1 MADVLIIGDGP
12 GGLSAGLFLAKND
25 MDVTVFGQNET
36 FMHKAMLYN
45 YLGIPQ
51 ITGSEFQEIA
61 RKQAE
66 GFGCK
71 ILDVEVTEIEKKDAG
86 FAVSTADGNKHEAK
100 YLILATGFEEGLVD
114 KLELSRDSNN
124 DDAVI
129 ADRDGKIDI
138 ENLYVIGWL
147 TRGQRT
153 QAIISAGEGAA
164 AALSI
169 LSIEAGRDIHDF
181 DVVKE
186 EEEDDD
192 DE

>member
-12 GGLSAGLFLAKND
+12 GGLSAALFLAKND
-25 MDVTVFGQNET
+25 VDVTVFGQNKT
-36 FMHKAMLYN
+36 LMHDAMLYN

-51 ITGSEFQEIA
+51 ITGTEFQGIS
-61 RKQAE
+61 RKQVE
-66 GFGCK
+66 SFGGK
-71 ILDVEVTEIEKKDAG
+71 ILDVEVTEIETG
-86 FAVSTADGNKHEAK
+86 GTEFSVSTAAGDKHQGK
-100 YLILATGFEEGLVD
+100 YLIVATGLEEALAETLGL
-114 KLELSRDSNN
+114 STDSDN
-124 DDAVI
+124 DDAIV
-129 ADRDGKIDI
+129 ADREGKTTI

-169 LSIEAGRDIHDF
+169 LSNEIGRDFHDF

-186 EEEDDD
+186 DGD

>member
-12 GGLSAGLFLAKND
+12 GGLSAALFLAKND
-25 MDVTVFGQNET
+25 MNVTVFGQNKT
-36 FMHKAMLYN
+36 LMHDAMLYN

-51 ITGSEFQEIA
+51 ITGTEFQEIS
-61 RKQAE
+61 RKQVE
-66 GFGCK
+66 GFGGK
-71 ILDVEVTEIEKKDAG
+71 ILDVEVTEIETGGAE
-86 FAVSTADGNKHEAK
+86 FSVSTAAGDKHQGK
-100 YLILATGFEEGLVD
+100 YLIVATGLEEALAQTLGLD
-114 KLELSRDSNN
+114 TDSDN
-124 DDAVI
+124 DDAIV
-129 ADRDGKIDI
+129 ADREGKTVI

-153 QAIISAGEGAA
+153 QAIISAGEGAS

-169 LSIEAGRDIHDF
+169 ISTEIGRDFHDF

-186 EEEDDD
+186 NGD

>member
-12 GGLSAGLFLAKND
+12 GGLSAALFLAKND
-25 MDVTVFGQNET
+25 MDVTVFGQNKT
-36 FMHKAMLYN
+36 FMHDAMLYN
-45 YLGIPQ
+45 YLGIPKM
-51 ITGSEFQEIA
+51 TGTEFQEIS
-61 RKQAE
+61 RKQVE
-66 GFGCK
+66 GFGGK
-71 ILDVEVTEIEKKDAG
+71 ILDVEVTEIETG
-86 FAVSTADGNKHEAK
+86 GTEFSVSTASGDKHQGK
-100 YLILATGFEEGLVD
+100 YLIVATGFEEALVETLGLGT
-114 KLELSRDSNN
+114 DSNN
-124 DDAVI
+124 DNAII
-129 ADRDGKIDI
+129 ADREGKTAI

-169 LSIEAGRDIHDF
+169 LSTETGRDVHDF

-186 EEEDDD
+186 DGN

>member
-12 GGLSAGLFLAKND
+12 GGLSAALFLAKNE
-25 MDVTVFGQNET
+25 MDVTVFGQNKT
-36 FMHKAMLYN
+36 FMHDAMLYN
-45 YLGIPQ
+45 YLGIPTM
-51 ITGSEFQEIA
+51 TGTEFQEIS
-61 RKQAE
+61 RKQVE
-66 GFGCK
+66 GFGGE
-71 ILDVEVTEIEKKDAG
+71 ILDAKVTKIETGEAE
-86 FAVSTADGNKHEAK
+86 FSVSTEAGDKYQGK
-100 YLILATGFEEGLVD
+100 YLIVATGFEEGLVEQ
-114 KLELSRDSNN
+114 LRLGTDSDN
-124 DDAVI
+124 DNAII
-129 ADRDGKIDI
+129 ADREGKTAI

-169 LSIEAGRDIHDF
+169 LSTEAGRDVHDF

-186 EEEDDD
+186 DGD

>member
-12 GGLSAGLFLAKND
+12 GGLSAALFLAKND
-25 MDVTVFGQNET
+25 MDVTVFGENKT
-36 FMHKAMLYN
+36 FMHDAMLYN
-45 YLGIPQ
+45 YLGIPKM
-51 ITGSEFQEIA
+51 TGTEFQEIS
-61 RKQAE
+61 RRQVE
-66 GFGCK
+66 GFGGE
-71 ILDVEVTEIEKKDAG
+71 ILDAK
-86 FAVSTADGNKHEAK
+86 VSTIETGGVKFSVSTETGDKHYGK
-100 YLILATGFEEGLVD
+100 YLIVATGFEEALVETLGLGTD
-114 KLELSRDSNN
+114 DDN
-124 DDAVI
+124 DDAII
-129 ADRDGKIDI
+129 ADREGKTPI

-169 LSIEAGRDIHDF
+169 LSSEAGRDIHDF

-186 EEEDDD
+186 DGD

>member
-12 GGLSAGLFLAKND
+12 GGLSAALFLAKND
-25 MDVTVFGQNET
+25 MAVTVFGQNKT
-36 FMHKAMLYN
+36 FMHDAMLYN
-45 YLGIPQ
+45 YLGIPEV
-51 ITGSEFQEIA
+51 TGTEFQEIS
-61 RKQAE
+61 RRQVE
-66 GFGCK
+66 GFGGK
-71 ILDVEVTEIEKKDAG
+71 ILDVEVTEVETG
-86 FAVSTADGNKHEAK
+86 GVEFSVSTATGDKHQGK
-100 YLILATGFEEGLVD
+100 YLIVATGFEEALVEKLGLGT
-114 KLELSRDSNN
+114 DSDN
-124 DDAVI
+124 DDAII
-129 ADRDGKIDI
+129 ADREGKTAV

-169 LSIEAGRDIHDF
+169 LSTEAGRDVHDF

-186 EEEDDD
+186 NGD